1 MLKRSFGKTK
11 YIPVP
16 QDVHTLPRIQQP
28 GQRICPQCSAGI
40 SEEELIENNKV
51 CPVCQYHFTMNA
63 RERLAM
69 LTEPDTF
76 EEWDIDL
83 VSYNPLG
90 FPGYDEK
97 LEEARRETGM
107 EEAVITGSGSIAGYQ
122 VTLCIMDSR
131 FMMGSMGSVVGE
143 KICRAIERA
152 VERSCPL
159 LTFAAAGGA
168 RMQEGMLSL
177 MQMAKTSAAL
187 NRFHNKGLLYVSV
200 LTHPTTGGVPASFAG
215 LGDITIAEPGALIGF
230 TGPRVIEQTIGQRL
244 PDRFQKAEF
253 LLEHGMLDLVVER
266 SQIPSVLGR
275 LLKLHLGGKHG

>member
-1 MLKRSFGKTK
+1 
-11 YIPVP
+11 
-16 QDVHTLPRIQQP
+16 
-28 GQRICPQCSAGI
+28 
-40 SEEELIENNKV
+40 
-51 CPVCQYHFTMNA
+51 
-63 RERLAM
+63 
-69 LTEPDTF
+69 
-76 EEWDIDL
+76 
-83 VSYNPLG
+83 
-90 FPGYDEK
+90 
-97 LEEARRETGM
+97 
-107 EEAVITGSGSIAGYQ
+107 
-122 VTLCIMDSR
+122 
-131 FMMGSMGSVVGE
+131 
-143 KICRAIERA
+143 
-152 VERSCPL
+152 
-159 LTFAAAGGA
+159 
-168 RMQEGMLSL
+168 MQEGMLSL